1 MPQTLKDIMTTNPV
15 TCPTDTQISEVARLM
30 KERDIGNVIVL
41 EGDAVTGI
49 VTDRDIVVRGL
60 AEGRDGQ
67 TTIGEITTRDI
78 VTLSPDDDVKKAVE
92 VMRQRAIRRLP
103 VVEKGR
109 AVGIVSLGDLAI
121 ERDSDSALADISAA
135 PADD

>member
-15 TCPTDTQISEVARLM
+15 TCPTDAKIADVARLM
-30 KERDIGNVIVL
+30 KDRDIGNVIVL
-41 EGDAVTGI
+41 EGETVTGI
-49 VTDRDIVVRGL
+49 VTDRDIVVRGI

-67 TTIGEITTRDI
+67 SAIGEITTRDL
-78 VTLSPDDDVKKAVE
+78 VTLAPDDDVKKAVE
-92 VMRQRAIRRLP
+92 VMRTQAIRRLP

>member
-15 TCPTDTQISEVARLM
+15 TCPTDAQIADVARLM

-41 EGDAVTGI
+41 EGDTVAGI
-49 VTDRDIVVRGL
+49 VTDRDIVVRAI

-67 TTIGEITTRDI
+67 STVGDITTRDI

-92 VMRQRAIRRLP
+92 VMRQQAVRRLP

-121 ERDSDSALADISAA
+121 ERDSDSALAEISAA

>member
-15 TCPTDTQISEVARLM
+15 TCPTDAQITDVARLM

-41 EGDAVTGI
+41 EGDTVAGI
-49 VTDRDIVVRGL
+49 VTDRDIVIRAI

-92 VMRQRAIRRLP
+92 VMRQQAVRRLP
-103 VVEKGR
+103 VVEQGR